1 LILLGSLVPL
11 HVDVDEQDAWRVGSS
26 ARALATVRD
35 NPSLQTPLDFVRFEP
50 YVVPKSVRSRAVVL
64 NASIRACCRSS
75 TGSNPTGFLFYVGQ
89 QMDLFIEAPPISR
102 SPGRSLSAVSR
113 IRALVR

>member
-26 ARALATVRD
+26 ARALATVRG

-75 TGSNPTGFLFYVGQ
+75 TGSNGFLFYVGQ